1 MAWQEDQD
9 MRYVGIDISKNRLD
23 ICILNETGEVVTRE
37 ALTNNE
43 EGYDELAEL
52 VDPAWPLGIETGTL
66 AYPVHDHLTRRG
78 YEVRMGDPKRMKL
91 IWDCDQKFDGKD
103 AYEIGDLVRVNKF
116 PDVYVPDPDV
126 LEARE
131 LVRAR
136 KDVVEQATR
145 AKQRLGAYLRREG
158 IQAPFGSETL
168 YGQKGLAWLR
178 EQDVDAGR
186 GALMEAFICQI
197 EALEPRVEAL
207 DRMVARLI
215 VDDAIVHRL
224 VSIPGV
230 GLHNAAVIRFEV
242 GSMHRFDSI
251 GAFRAYAGSA
261 PRNQQSG
268 GPARQQ
274 GVVRRCSKRLKGAVG
289 IAAESAAVKTKG
301 DNPVKRIYH
310 KQLAR
315 GKPRSTA
322 LGHARGKLCNTL
334 YAIWTKE
341 QECRWQNPD
350 TTHRK
355 RLRIKRL
362 ARQAPAS

>member
-1 MAWQEDQD
+1 
-9 MRYVGIDISKNRLD
+9 MRYVGVDISKNRLD
-23 ICILNETGEVVTRE
+23 TCILNETGDIVTRD
-37 ALTNNE
+37 ALKNTE
-43 EGYDELAEL
+43 QGYDELVEL
-52 VDPAWPLGIETGTL
+52 VDPAWPIGIEAGTL

-78 YEVRMGDPKRMKL
+78 YDIRMGDAKRMKI

-103 AYEIGDLVRVNKF
+103 AFEIADLVRVNKF
-116 PDVYVPDPDV
+116 PEVYVPDPDV

-136 KDVVEQATR
+136 KDVVEQATK

-158 IQAPFGSETL
+158 IRAPFGSETL
-168 YGQKGLAWLR
+168 YSSKGLDWLR
-178 EQDVDAGR
+178 EQDVDPGR

-215 VDDAIVHRL
+215 VDDEIVDRL
-224 VSIPGV
+224 ITIQGV

-242 GSMHRFDSI
+242 GSMDRFADI
-251 GAFRAYAGSA
+251 GSFRSYAGSV

-289 IAAESAAVKTKG
+289 IAAESAAVKTK
-301 DNPVKRIYH
+301 DPNPVKAEYE
-310 KQLAR
+310 KQLGR
-315 GKPRSTA
+315 GKPRSNA
-322 LGHARGKLCNTL
+322 LGHARAKMAGTI
-334 YAIWTKE
+334 YALWTKD
-341 QECRWQNPD
+341 QTCRWENPD

-355 RLRIKRL
+355 RLKIKRL
-362 ARQAPAS
+362 ARQGPAS

>member
-23 ICILNETGEVVTRE
+23 ICILNDSGHVVDRD
-37 ALTNNE
+37 AVPNNKG
-43 EGYDELAEL
+43 GYDQLTEL
-52 VDPAWPLGIETGTL
+52 VDPSWPVGIEVGTL
-66 AYPVHDHLTRRG
+66 AYPVHDHLAEAG
-78 YEVRMGDPKRMKL
+78 YTIRLGDPKRMKT
-91 IWDCDQKFDGKD
+91 IWECDQKFDGKD
-103 AYEIGDLVRVNKF
+103 AFEIADLVRIEKF

-136 KDVVEQATR
+136 KDVVEQATK

-158 IQAPFGSETL
+158 IQAPFGSEAL
-168 YGQKGLAWLR
+168 YSQKGLTWLR
-178 EQDVDAGR
+178 EQDVDPGR

-197 EALEPRVEAL
+197 EALAPRVEAL
-207 DRMVARLI
+207 DRMVAGLI
-215 VDDAIVHRL
+215 VDDEIVDRL
-224 VSIPGV
+224 VSVPGV

-242 GSMHRFDSI
+242 GTMDRFDSI
-251 GAFRAYAGSA
+251 GSFRAFAGSV
-261 PRNQQSG
+261 PRNKQSG

-301 DNPVKRIYH
+301 ENPVKAMYE
-310 KQLAR
+310 KQLGR

-322 LGHARGKLCNTL
+322 LGHARGKLCNVI
-334 YAIWTKE
+334 YALWTKGE
-341 QECRWQNPD
+341 ECRWQNPD
-350 TTHRK
+350 TTRRK
-355 RLRIKRL
+355 RLKIKRL
-362 ARQAPAS
+362 ARQGPAV